1 MSWLEKCYETYENC
15 QQEIGIQKFQAEG
28 DKRSYVPL
36 LPVAHTTQLVNIE
49 VELDQSG
56 NFQDARLLA
65 KDEQTTIIPCT
76 DKSSARTS
84 NKAEESLAPHP
95 LVDSLQYVA
104 AEYKKYGGKKTY
116 AWPAYHAQLK
126 GWCESEFAHPAVC
139 AVLKYLEKEC
149 LISDLLKKHILFTDA
164 SGKLPDAWN
173 SKAGEK
179 PLVLKTLAK
188 NDQTA
193 SVVRF
198 RVENVD
204 LSKDKTVWESY
215 IHYYETKQQRVDYCT
230 VQGEQMA
237 ISAFSPYKIRGSG
250 DRAKLISSNDDKDF
264 TFRGRFENAEQALSI
279 GYETTQKA
287 HSALR
292 WLISKQGCSNGDQT
306 VVVWGT
312 KGEPIPDITADSMD
326 LGDDFAAA
334 FAQLGQPQLPP
345 ATESEYA
352 ERFNKAIQ
360 GYGKALDEKANT
372 VVMILDS
379 ATQGRLSIRYYRE
392 LAGSELMKNITD
404 WHRNFAWQLNY
415 RSAPESAEPG
425 QKPKWKRVSFWGA
438 PSPADIAKAAYGEKA
453 DKKIIQ
459 QTVERLVPCITE
471 GKYLPRNLMLSAVHR
486 ATAGIGLEPWE
497 YQKTCGIACALICGY
512 YHRNKK
518 EDFVMTDGKYID
530 ETIDDRSY
538 LFGRIL
544 ACAEQIERRVQSQTG
559 ETRPTNAERLRLVF
573 VQRPAKTTALLQQK
587 LTPYLNRMRAN
598 GVSRDKRYSTLQE
611 LVGRL
616 GAENYTNKPLN
627 ELYLLGYACQMMDF
641 REENAAYNK
650 NTAEE

>member
-49 VELDQSG
+49 VELDQNG
-56 NFQDARLLA
+56 DFQDARLLA

-76 DKSSARTS
+76 EESSARTS
-84 NKAEESLAPHP
+84 GIVPHP
-95 LVDSLQYVA
+95 LVDKLQYIA
-104 AEYKKYGGKKTY
+104 ADYPAYGGAKKSGWNLYHTQLQDWCSSPY
-116 AWPAYHAQLK
+116 ADAK
-126 GWCESEFAHPAVC
+126 VC
-139 AVLKYLEKEC
+139 AVLRFLEKGC
-149 LISDLLKKHILFTDA
+149 LVASLVKKHILFLDEN
-164 SGKLPDAWN
+164 GKMPAKWTGNKD
-173 SKAGEK
+173 EK
-179 PLVLKTLAK
+179 PKILETLASA
-188 NDQTA
+188 DQTE
-193 SVVRF
+193 SFVRF
-198 RVENVD
+198 RVGGID
-204 LSKDKTVWESY
+204 LAQDEAVRESF
-215 IHYYETKQQRVDYCT
+215 IHYYEMKQQRVDYCT
-230 VQGEQMA
+230 VQGKQMA
-237 ISAFSPYKIRGSG
+237 VSTLSPYKIRNPG
-250 DRAKLISSNDDKDF
+250 DRAKLISSNDS
-264 TFRGRFENAEQALSI
+264 TNYTYRGRFVTAEQALSI

-404 WHRNFAWQLNY
+404 WHRNFAWKLNY

-471 GKYLPRNLMLSAVHR
+471 GKYLPRDLMLSAVHR

-518 EDFVMTDGKYID
+518 ENFVMTDGKYVD

-616 GAENYTNKPLN
+616 GAEKYTNKPLN

>member
-49 VELDQSG
+49 VELDQNG

-76 DKSSARTS
+76 EESSARTS
-84 NKAEESLAPHP
+84 GVVPHP
-95 LVDSLQYVA
+95 LVDKLQYIA
-104 AEYKKYGGKKTY
+104 ADYPAYGGTKKSGWNLYHTQLQDWCSSPY
-116 AWPAYHAQLK
+116 ADAK
-126 GWCESEFAHPAVC
+126 VC
-139 AVLKYLEKEC
+139 AVLRFLEKGC
-149 LISDLLKKHILFTDA
+149 LVASLVQKHILFLDEN
-164 SGKLPDAWN
+164 GKMPTKWTGNKD
-173 SKAGEK
+173 EK
-179 PLVLKTLAK
+179 PKILETLASA
-188 NDQTA
+188 DQTE
-193 SVVRF
+193 SFVRF
-198 RVENVD
+198 RVGGID
-204 LSKDKTVWESY
+204 LAQDEAVRESF
-215 IHYYETKQQRVDYCT
+215 IHYYEMKQQRVDYCT
-230 VQGEQMA
+230 VQGKQMA
-237 ISAFSPYKIRGSG
+237 VSTLSPYKIRNPG
-250 DRAKLISSNDDKDF
+250 DRAKLISSNDS
-264 TFRGRFENAEQALSI
+264 TNYTYRGRFVTAEQALSI

-404 WHRNFAWQLNY
+404 WHRNFAWKLNY

-471 GKYLPRNLMLSAVHR
+471 GKYLPRDLMLSAVHR

-518 EDFVMTDGKYID
+518 EDFVMTDGKYVD

>member
-49 VELDQSG
+49 VELDQNG

-76 DKSSARTS
+76 EESSARTS
-84 NKAEESLAPHP
+84 GIVPHP
-95 LVDSLQYVA
+95 LVDKLQYIA
-104 AEYKKYGGKKTY
+104 ADYPAYGGTKKSGWNLYHTQLQDWCSSPY
-116 AWPAYHAQLK
+116 ADAK
-126 GWCESEFAHPAVC
+126 VC
-139 AVLKYLEKEC
+139 AVLRFLEKGC
-149 LISDLLKKHILFTDA
+149 LVASLVKKHILFLDEN
-164 SGKLPDAWN
+164 GKMPTKWTGNKD
-173 SKAGEK
+173 EK
-179 PLVLKTLAK
+179 PKILETLASA
-188 NDQTA
+188 DQTE
-193 SVVRF
+193 SFVRF
-198 RVENVD
+198 RVGGID
-204 LSKDKTVWESY
+204 LAQDEAVRESF
-215 IHYYETKQQRVDYCT
+215 IHYYEMKQQRVDYCT
-230 VQGEQMA
+230 VQGKQMA
-237 ISAFSPYKIRGSG
+237 VSTLSPYKIRNPG
-250 DRAKLISSNDDKDF
+250 DRAKLISSNDS
-264 TFRGRFENAEQALSI
+264 TNYTYRGRFVTAEQALSI

-404 WHRNFAWQLNY
+404 WHRNFAWKLNY

-471 GKYLPRNLMLSAVHR
+471 GKYLPRDLMLSAVHR

-518 EDFVMTDGKYID
+518 EDFVMTDGKYVD

>member
-49 VELDQSG
+49 VELDQNG

-76 DKSSARTS
+76 EESSARTS
-84 NKAEESLAPHP
+84 GVVPHP
-95 LVDSLQYVA
+95 LVDKLQYIA
-104 AEYKKYGGKKTY
+104 ADYPAYGGTKKSGWNLYHTQLQDWCSSPY
-116 AWPAYHAQLK
+116 ADAK
-126 GWCESEFAHPAVC
+126 VC
-139 AVLKYLEKEC
+139 AVLRFLEKGC
-149 LISDLLKKHILFTDA
+149 LVASLVKKHILFLDEN
-164 SGKLPDAWN
+164 GKMPTKWTGNKD
-173 SKAGEK
+173 EK
-179 PLVLKTLAK
+179 PKILETLASA
-188 NDQTA
+188 DQTE
-193 SVVRF
+193 SFVRF
-198 RVENVD
+198 RVGGID
-204 LSKDKTVWESY
+204 LAQDEAVRESF
-215 IHYYETKQQRVDYCT
+215 IHYYEMKQQRVDYCT
-230 VQGEQMA
+230 VQGKQMA
-237 ISAFSPYKIRGSG
+237 VSTLSPYKIRNPG
-250 DRAKLISSNDDKDF
+250 DRAKLISSNDS
-264 TFRGRFENAEQALSI
+264 TNYTYRGRFVTAEQALSI

-312 KGEPIPDITADSMD
+312 KGEPIPDITTDSMD

-404 WHRNFAWQLNY
+404 WHRNFAWKLNY

-471 GKYLPRNLMLSAVHR
+471 GKYLPRDLMLSAVHR

-518 EDFVMTDGKYID
+518 EDFVMTDGKYVD

-616 GAENYTNKPLN
+616 GAEKYTNKPLN

>member
-49 VELDQSG
+49 VELDQNG
-56 NFQDARLLA
+56 DFQDARLPA

-76 DKSSARTS
+76 EESSARTS
-84 NKAEESLAPHP
+84 GIVPHP
-95 LVDSLQYVA
+95 LVDKLQYIA
-104 AEYKKYGGKKTY
+104 ADYPAYGGTKKSGWNLYHTQLQDWCSSPY
-116 AWPAYHAQLK
+116 ADAK
-126 GWCESEFAHPAVC
+126 VC
-139 AVLKYLEKEC
+139 AVLRFLEKGC
-149 LISDLLKKHILFTDA
+149 LVASLVKKHILFLDEN
-164 SGKLPDAWN
+164 GKMPTKWTGNKD
-173 SKAGEK
+173 EK
-179 PLVLKTLAK
+179 PKILETLASA
-188 NDQTA
+188 DQTE
-193 SVVRF
+193 SFVRF
-198 RVENVD
+198 RVGGID
-204 LSKDKTVWESY
+204 LAQDEAVRESF
-215 IHYYETKQQRVDYCT
+215 IHYYEMKQQRVDYCT
-230 VQGEQMA
+230 VQGKQMA
-237 ISAFSPYKIRGSG
+237 VSTLSPYKIRNPG
-250 DRAKLISSNDDKDF
+250 DRAKLISSNDS
-264 TFRGRFENAEQALSI
+264 TNYTYRGRFVTAEQALSI

-306 VVVWGT
+306 VVFWGT

-404 WHRNFAWQLNY
+404 WHRNFAWKLNY

-471 GKYLPRNLMLSAVHR
+471 GKYLPRDLMLSAVHR

-518 EDFVMTDGKYID
+518 EDFVMTDGKYVD

-616 GAENYTNKPLN
+616 GAEKYTNKPLN

>member
-49 VELDQSG
+49 VELDQNG

-76 DKSSARTS
+76 EESSARTS
-84 NKAEESLAPHP
+84 GIVPHP
-95 LVDSLQYVA
+95 LVDKLQYIA
-104 AEYKKYGGKKTY
+104 ADYPAYGGAKKSGWNLYHTQLQDWCSSPY
-116 AWPAYHAQLK
+116 ADAK
-126 GWCESEFAHPAVC
+126 VC
-139 AVLKYLEKEC
+139 AVLRFLEKGC
-149 LISDLLKKHILFTDA
+149 LVASLVKKHILFLDEN
-164 SGKLPDAWN
+164 GKMPTKWTGNKD
-173 SKAGEK
+173 EK
-179 PLVLKTLAK
+179 PKILETLASA
-188 NDQTA
+188 DQTE
-193 SVVRF
+193 SFVRF
-198 RVENVD
+198 RVGGID
-204 LSKDKTVWESY
+204 LAQDEAVRESF
-215 IHYYETKQQRVDYCT
+215 IHYYEMKQQRVDYCT
-230 VQGEQMA
+230 VQGKQMA
-237 ISAFSPYKIRGSG
+237 VSTLSPYKIRNPG
-250 DRAKLISSNDDKDF
+250 DRAKLISSNDS
-264 TFRGRFENAEQALSI
+264 TNYTYRGRFATAEQALSI

-404 WHRNFAWQLNY
+404 WHRNFAWKLNY

-471 GKYLPRNLMLSAVHR
+471 GKYLPRDLMLSAVHR

-518 EDFVMTDGKYID
+518 EDFVMTDGKYVD
-530 ETIDDRSY
+530 ETIGDRSY

>member
-49 VELDQSG
+49 VELDQNG
-56 NFQDARLLA
+56 DFQDARLLA

-76 DKSSARTS
+76 EESSARTS
-84 NKAEESLAPHP
+84 GVVPHP
-95 LVDSLQYVA
+95 LVDKLQYIA
-104 AEYKKYGGKKTY
+104 ADYPAYGGTKKSGWNLYHTQLQDWCSSPY
-116 AWPAYHAQLK
+116 ADAK
-126 GWCESEFAHPAVC
+126 VC
-139 AVLKYLEKEC
+139 AVLRFLEKGC
-149 LISDLLKKHILFTDA
+149 LVASLVKKHILFLDEN
-164 SGKLPDAWN
+164 GKMPTKWTGNKD
-173 SKAGEK
+173 EK
-179 PLVLKTLAK
+179 PKILETLASA
-188 NDQTA
+188 DQTE
-193 SVVRF
+193 SFVRF
-198 RVENVD
+198 RVGGID
-204 LSKDKTVWESY
+204 LAQDEAVRESF
-215 IHYYETKQQRVDYCT
+215 IHYYEMKQQRVDYCT
-230 VQGEQMA
+230 VQGKQMA
-237 ISAFSPYKIRGSG
+237 VSTLSPYKIRNPG
-250 DRAKLISSNDDKDF
+250 DRAKLISSNDS
-264 TFRGRFENAEQALSI
+264 TNYTYRGRFVTAEQALSI

-404 WHRNFAWQLNY
+404 WHRNFAWKLNY

-471 GKYLPRNLMLSAVHR
+471 GKYLPRDLMLSAVHR

-518 EDFVMTDGKYID
+518 EDFVMTDGKYVD

-611 LVGRL
+611 LVGQL

>member
-49 VELDQSG
+49 VELDQNG
-56 NFQDARLLA
+56 DFQDARLLA

-76 DKSSARTS
+76 EESSARTS
-84 NKAEESLAPHP
+84 GIVPHP
-95 LVDSLQYVA
+95 LVDKLQYIA
-104 AEYKKYGGKKTY
+104 ADYPAYGGTKKSGWNLYHTQLQDWCSSPY
-116 AWPAYHAQLK
+116 ADAK
-126 GWCESEFAHPAVC
+126 VC
-139 AVLKYLEKEC
+139 AVLRFLEKGC
-149 LISDLLKKHILFTDA
+149 LVASLVKKHILFLDE
-164 SGKLPDAWN
+164 N
-173 SKAGEK
+173 SKMPTKWTGNKDEK
-179 PLVLKTLAK
+179 PKILETLASA
-188 NDQTA
+188 DQTE
-193 SVVRF
+193 SFVRF
-198 RVENVD
+198 RVGGID
-204 LSKDKTVWESY
+204 LAQDEAVRESF
-215 IHYYETKQQRVDYCT
+215 IHYYEMKQQRVDYCT
-230 VQGEQMA
+230 VQGKQMA
-237 ISAFSPYKIRGSG
+237 VSTLSPYKIRNPG
-250 DRAKLISSNDDKDF
+250 DRAKLISSNDS
-264 TFRGRFENAEQALSI
+264 TNYTYRGRFVTAEQALSI

-518 EDFVMTDGKYID
+518 EDFVMTDGKYVD

>member
-56 NFQDARLLA
+56 DFQDARLLA

-76 DKSSARTS
+76 EESSARTS
-84 NKAEESLAPHP
+84 GVVPHP
-95 LVDSLQYVA
+95 LVDKLQYIA
-104 AEYKKYGGKKTY
+104 ADYPAYGGTKKSGWNLYHTQLQDWCSSPY
-116 AWPAYHAQLK
+116 ADAK
-126 GWCESEFAHPAVC
+126 VC
-139 AVLKYLEKEC
+139 AVLRFLEKGC
-149 LISDLLKKHILFTDA
+149 LVASLVQKHILFLDEN
-164 SGKLPDAWN
+164 GKMPTKWTG
-173 SKAGEK
+173 SKEEK
-179 PLVLKTLAK
+179 PKILETLASA
-188 NDQTA
+188 DQTE
-193 SVVRF
+193 SFVRF
-198 RVENVD
+198 RVGGID
-204 LSKDKTVWESY
+204 LAQDEAVRESF
-215 IHYYETKQQRVDYCT
+215 IHYYEMKQQRVDYCT
-230 VQGEQMA
+230 VQGKQMA
-237 ISAFSPYKIRGSG
+237 VSTLSPYKIRNPG
-250 DRAKLISSNDDKDF
+250 DRAKLISSNDS
-264 TFRGRFENAEQALSI
+264 TNYTYRGRFVTAEQALSI

-404 WHRNFAWQLNY
+404 WHRNFAWKLNY

-471 GKYLPRNLMLSAVHR
+471 GKYLPRDLMLSAVHR

-518 EDFVMTDGKYID
+518 EDFVMTDGKYVD

>member
-49 VELDQSG
+49 VELDQNG
-56 NFQDARLLA
+56 DFQDARLLA

-76 DKSSARTS
+76 EESSARTS
-84 NKAEESLAPHP
+84 GIVPHP
-95 LVDSLQYVA
+95 LVDKLQYIA
-104 AEYKKYGGKKTY
+104 ADYPAYGGAKKSGWNLYHTQLQDWCSSPY
-116 AWPAYHAQLK
+116 ADAK
-126 GWCESEFAHPAVC
+126 VC
-139 AVLKYLEKEC
+139 AVLRFLEKGC
-149 LISDLLKKHILFTDA
+149 LVASLVQKHILFLDEN
-164 SGKLPDAWN
+164 GKMPTKWTGNKD
-173 SKAGEK
+173 EK
-179 PLVLKTLAK
+179 PKILETLASA
-188 NDQTA
+188 DQTE
-193 SVVRF
+193 SFVRF
-198 RVENVD
+198 RVGGID
-204 LSKDKTVWESY
+204 LAQDEAVRESF
-215 IHYYETKQQRVDYCT
+215 IHYYEMKQQRVDYCT
-230 VQGEQMA
+230 VQGKQMA
-237 ISAFSPYKIRGSG
+237 VSTLSPYKIRNPG
-250 DRAKLISSNDDKDF
+250 DRAKLISSNDS
-264 TFRGRFENAEQALSI
+264 TNYTYRGRFVTAEQALSI

-312 KGEPIPDITADSMD
+312 KGEPIPDITADSMN

-404 WHRNFAWQLNY
+404 WHRNFAWKLNY

-471 GKYLPRNLMLSAVHR
+471 GKYLPRDLMLSAVHR

-518 EDFVMTDGKYID
+518 EDFVMTDGKYVD

-616 GAENYTNKPLN
+616 GAEKYTNKPLN

>member
-49 VELDQSG
+49 VELDQNG
-56 NFQDARLLA
+56 DFQDARLLA

-76 DKSSARTS
+76 EESSARTS
-84 NKAEESLAPHP
+84 GVVPHP
-95 LVDSLQYVA
+95 LVDKLQYIA
-104 AEYKKYGGKKTY
+104 ADYPAYGGTKKSGWNLYHTQLQDWCSSPY
-116 AWPAYHAQLK
+116 ADAK
-126 GWCESEFAHPAVC
+126 VC
-139 AVLKYLEKEC
+139 AVLRFLEKGC
-149 LISDLLKKHILFTDA
+149 LVASLVKKHILFLDEN
-164 SGKLPDAWN
+164 GKMPTKWTGNKD
-173 SKAGEK
+173 EK
-179 PLVLKTLAK
+179 PKILETLASA
-188 NDQTA
+188 DQTE
-193 SVVRF
+193 SFVRF
-198 RVENVD
+198 RVGGID
-204 LSKDKTVWESY
+204 LAQDEAVRESF
-215 IHYYETKQQRVDYCT
+215 IHYYEMKQQRVDYCT
-230 VQGEQMA
+230 VQGKQMA
-237 ISAFSPYKIRGSG
+237 VSTLSPYKIRNPG
-250 DRAKLISSNDDKDF
+250 DRAKLISSNDS
-264 TFRGRFENAEQALSI
+264 TNYTYRGRFVTAEQALSI

-404 WHRNFAWQLNY
+404 WHRNFAWKLNY

-471 GKYLPRNLMLSAVHR
+471 GKYLPRDLMLSAVHR

-518 EDFVMTDGKYID
+518 ENFVMTDGKYVD

-616 GAENYTNKPLN
+616 GAEKYTNKPLN

>member
-49 VELDQSG
+49 VELDQNG
-56 NFQDARLLA
+56 DFQDARLLA

-76 DKSSARTS
+76 EESSARTS
-84 NKAEESLAPHP
+84 GVVPHP
-95 LVDSLQYVA
+95 LVDKLQYIA
-104 AEYKKYGGKKTY
+104 ADYPAYGGAKKSGWNLYHTQLQDWCSSPY
-116 AWPAYHAQLK
+116 ADAK
-126 GWCESEFAHPAVC
+126 VC
-139 AVLKYLEKEC
+139 AVLRFLEKGC
-149 LISDLLKKHILFTDA
+149 LVASLVKKHILFLDEN
-164 SGKLPDAWN
+164 GKMPTKWTGNKD
-173 SKAGEK
+173 EK
-179 PLVLKTLAK
+179 PKILETLASA
-188 NDQTA
+188 DQTE
-193 SVVRF
+193 SFVRF
-198 RVENVD
+198 RVGGID
-204 LSKDKTVWESY
+204 LAQDEAVRESF
-215 IHYYETKQQRVDYCT
+215 IHYYEMKQQRVDYCT
-230 VQGEQMA
+230 VQGKQMA
-237 ISAFSPYKIRGSG
+237 VSTLSPYKIRNPG
-250 DRAKLISSNDDKDF
+250 DRAKLISSNDS
-264 TFRGRFENAEQALSI
+264 TNYTYRGRFVTAEQALSI

-312 KGEPIPDITADSMD
+312 KGEPIPDITTDSMD

-471 GKYLPRNLMLSAVHR
+471 GKYLPRDLMLSAVHR

-518 EDFVMTDGKYID
+518 EDFVMTDGKYVD

-598 GVSRDKRYSTLQE
+598 GVSHDKRYSTLQE

-641 REENAAYNK
+641 REENAAYNQ

>member
-49 VELDQSG
+49 VELDQNG

-76 DKSSARTS
+76 EESSARTS
-84 NKAEESLAPHP
+84 GVVPHP
-95 LVDSLQYVA
+95 LVDKLQYIA
-104 AEYKKYGGKKTY
+104 ADYPAYGGTKKSGWNLYHTQLQDWCSSPY
-116 AWPAYHAQLK
+116 ADAK
-126 GWCESEFAHPAVC
+126 VC
-139 AVLKYLEKEC
+139 AVLRFLEKGC
-149 LISDLLKKHILFTDA
+149 LVASLVKKHILFLDEN
-164 SGKLPDAWN
+164 GKMPTKWTGNKD
-173 SKAGEK
+173 EK
-179 PLVLKTLAK
+179 PKILETLASA
-188 NDQTA
+188 DQTE
-193 SVVRF
+193 SFVRF
-198 RVENVD
+198 RVGGID
-204 LSKDKTVWESY
+204 LAQDEAVRESF
-215 IHYYETKQQRVDYCT
+215 IHYYEMKQQRVDYCT
-230 VQGEQMA
+230 VQGKQMA
-237 ISAFSPYKIRGSG
+237 VSTLSPYKIRNPG
-250 DRAKLISSNDDKDF
+250 DRAKLISSNDS
-264 TFRGRFENAEQALSI
+264 TNYTYRGRFVTAEQALSI

-404 WHRNFAWQLNY
+404 WHRNFAWKLNY

-471 GKYLPRNLMLSAVHR
+471 GKYLPRDLMLSAVHR

-497 YQKTCGIACALICGY
+497 YQKTYGIACALICGY

-518 EDFVMTDGKYID
+518 ENFVMTDGKYVD

-616 GAENYTNKPLN
+616 GAEKYTNKPLN

>member
-49 VELDQSG
+49 VELDQNG
-56 NFQDARLLA
+56 DFQDARLLA

-76 DKSSARTS
+76 EESSARTS
-84 NKAEESLAPHP
+84 GVVPHP
-95 LVDSLQYVA
+95 LVDKLQYIA
-104 AEYKKYGGKKTY
+104 ADYPAYGGTKKSGWNLYHTQLQDWCSSPY
-116 AWPAYHAQLK
+116 ADAK
-126 GWCESEFAHPAVC
+126 VC
-139 AVLKYLEKEC
+139 AVLRFLEKGC
-149 LISDLLKKHILFTDA
+149 LVASLVKKHILFLDEN
-164 SGKLPDAWN
+164 GKMPTKWTGNKD
-173 SKAGEK
+173 EK
-179 PLVLKTLAK
+179 PKILETLASA
-188 NDQTA
+188 DQTE
-193 SVVRF
+193 SFVRF
-198 RVENVD
+198 RVGGID
-204 LSKDKTVWESY
+204 LAQDEAVRESF
-215 IHYYETKQQRVDYCT
+215 IHYYEMKQQRVDYCT
-230 VQGEQMA
+230 VQGKQMA
-237 ISAFSPYKIRGSG
+237 VSTLSPYKIRNPG
-250 DRAKLISSNDDKDF
+250 DRAKLISSNDS
-264 TFRGRFENAEQALSI
+264 TNYTYRGRFVTAEQALSI

-404 WHRNFAWQLNY
+404 WHRNFAWKLNY

-471 GKYLPRNLMLSAVHR
+471 GKYLPRDLMLSAVHR

-518 EDFVMTDGKYID
+518 EDFVMTDGKYVD

-616 GAENYTNKPLN
+616 GAEKYTNKPLN

>member
-76 DKSSARTS
+76 EESSARTS
-84 NKAEESLAPHP
+84 GIVPHP
-95 LVDSLQYVA
+95 LVDKLQYIA
-104 AEYKKYGGKKTY
+104 ADYPAYGGAKKSGWNLYHTQLQDWCSSPY
-116 AWPAYHAQLK
+116 ADAK
-126 GWCESEFAHPAVC
+126 VC
-139 AVLKYLEKEC
+139 AVLRFLEKGC
-149 LISDLLKKHILFTDA
+149 LVASLVKKHILFLDEN
-164 SGKLPDAWN
+164 GKMPTKWTGNKD
-173 SKAGEK
+173 EK
-179 PLVLKTLAK
+179 PKILETLASA
-188 NDQTA
+188 DQTE
-193 SVVRF
+193 SFVRF
-198 RVENVD
+198 RVGGID
-204 LSKDKTVWESY
+204 LAQDEAVRESF
-215 IHYYETKQQRVDYCT
+215 IHYYEMKQQRVDYCT
-230 VQGEQMA
+230 VQGKQMA
-237 ISAFSPYKIRGSG
+237 VSTLSPYKIRNPG
-250 DRAKLISSNDDKDF
+250 DRAKLISSNDS
-264 TFRGRFENAEQALSI
+264 TNYTYRGRFVTAEQALSI

-334 FAQLGQPQLPP
+334 FAHLGQPQLPP

-404 WHRNFAWQLNY
+404 WHRNFAWKLNY

-471 GKYLPRNLMLSAVHR
+471 GKYLPRDLMLSAVHR

-518 EDFVMTDGKYID
+518 EDFVMTDGKYVD
-530 ETIDDRSY
+530 ETIGDRSY

-616 GAENYTNKPLN
+616 GAEKYTNKPLN

>member
-49 VELDQSG
+49 VELDQNG
-56 NFQDARLLA
+56 DFQDARLLA

-76 DKSSARTS
+76 EESSARTS
-84 NKAEESLAPHP
+84 GVVPHP
-95 LVDSLQYVA
+95 LVDKLQYIA
-104 AEYKKYGGKKTY
+104 ADYPAYGGTKKSGWNLYHTQLQDWCSSPY
-116 AWPAYHAQLK
+116 ADAK
-126 GWCESEFAHPAVC
+126 VC
-139 AVLKYLEKEC
+139 AVLRFLEKGC
-149 LISDLLKKHILFTDA
+149 LVASLVKKHILFLDEN
-164 SGKLPDAWN
+164 GKMPTKWTGNKD
-173 SKAGEK
+173 EK
-179 PLVLKTLAK
+179 PKILETLASA
-188 NDQTA
+188 DQTE
-193 SVVRF
+193 SFVRF
-198 RVENVD
+198 RVGGID
-204 LSKDKTVWESY
+204 LAQDEAVRESF
-215 IHYYETKQQRVDYCT
+215 IHYYEMKQQRVDYCT
-230 VQGEQMA
+230 VQGKQMA
-237 ISAFSPYKIRGSG
+237 VSTLSPYKIRNPG
-250 DRAKLISSNDDKDF
+250 DRAKLISSNDS
-264 TFRGRFENAEQALSI
+264 TNYTYRGRFFTAEQALSI

-404 WHRNFAWQLNY
+404 WHRNFAWKLNY

-471 GKYLPRNLMLSAVHR
+471 GKYLPRDLMLSAVHR
-486 ATAGIGLEPWE
+486 ATAGIGLEPLE

-518 EDFVMTDGKYID
+518 EDFVMTDGKYVD

>member
-49 VELDQSG
+49 VELDQNG
-56 NFQDARLLA
+56 DFQDARLLA

-76 DKSSARTS
+76 EESSARTS
-84 NKAEESLAPHP
+84 SVVPHP
-95 LVDSLQYVA
+95 LVDKLQYIA
-104 AEYKKYGGKKTY
+104 ADYPAYGGAKKSGWNLYHTQLQDWCSSPY
-116 AWPAYHAQLK
+116 ADAK
-126 GWCESEFAHPAVC
+126 VC
-139 AVLKYLEKEC
+139 AVLRFLEKGC
-149 LISDLLKKHILFTDA
+149 LVASLVKKHILFLDEN
-164 SGKLPDAWN
+164 GKMPTKWTGNKD
-173 SKAGEK
+173 EK
-179 PLVLKTLAK
+179 PKILETLASA
-188 NDQTA
+188 DQTE
-193 SVVRF
+193 SFVRF
-198 RVENVD
+198 RVGGID
-204 LSKDKTVWESY
+204 LAQDEAVRESF
-215 IHYYETKQQRVDYCT
+215 IHYYEMKQQRVDYCT
-230 VQGEQMA
+230 VQGKQMA
-237 ISAFSPYKIRGSG
+237 VSTLSPYKIRNPG
-250 DRAKLISSNDDKDF
+250 DRAKLISSNDS
-264 TFRGRFENAEQALSI
+264 TNYTYRGRFVTAEQALSI

-471 GKYLPRNLMLSAVHR
+471 GKYLPRDLMLSAVHR

-518 EDFVMTDGKYID
+518 EDFVMTDGKYVD
-530 ETIDDRSY
+530 ETIGDRSY

>member
-49 VELDQSG
+49 VELDQNG

-76 DKSSARTS
+76 EESSARTS
-84 NKAEESLAPHP
+84 GVVPHP
-95 LVDSLQYVA
+95 LVDKLQYIA
-104 AEYKKYGGKKTY
+104 ADYPAYGGTKKSGWNLYHTQLQDWCSSPY
-116 AWPAYHAQLK
+116 ADAK
-126 GWCESEFAHPAVC
+126 VC
-139 AVLKYLEKEC
+139 AVLRFLEKGC
-149 LISDLLKKHILFTDA
+149 LVASLVKKHILFLDEN
-164 SGKLPDAWN
+164 GKMPTKWTGNKD
-173 SKAGEK
+173 EK
-179 PLVLKTLAK
+179 PKILETLASA
-188 NDQTA
+188 DQTE
-193 SVVRF
+193 SFVRF
-198 RVENVD
+198 RVGGID
-204 LSKDKTVWESY
+204 LAQDEAVRESF
-215 IHYYETKQQRVDYCT
+215 IHYYEMKQQRVDYCT
-230 VQGEQMA
+230 VQGKQMA
-237 ISAFSPYKIRGSG
+237 VSTLSPYKIRNPG
-250 DRAKLISSNDDKDF
+250 DRAKLISSNDS
-264 TFRGRFENAEQALSI
+264 TNYTYRGRFVTAEQALSI

-312 KGEPIPDITADSMD
+312 KGEPIPDITTDSMD

-334 FAQLGQPQLPP
+334 FVQLGQPQLPP

-404 WHRNFAWQLNY
+404 WHRNFAWKLNY

-471 GKYLPRNLMLSAVHR
+471 GKYLPRDLMLSAVHR

-518 EDFVMTDGKYID
+518 EDFVMTDGKYVD

-598 GVSRDKRYSTLQE
+598 GVSHDKRYSTLQE

>member
-49 VELDQSG
+49 VELDQNG
-56 NFQDARLLA
+56 DFQDARLLA

-76 DKSSARTS
+76 EESSARTS
-84 NKAEESLAPHP
+84 GVVPHP
-95 LVDSLQYVA
+95 LVDKLQYIA
-104 AEYKKYGGKKTY
+104 ADYPAYGGAKKSGWNLYHTQLQDWCSSPY
-116 AWPAYHAQLK
+116 ADAK
-126 GWCESEFAHPAVC
+126 VC
-139 AVLKYLEKEC
+139 AVLRFLEKGC
-149 LISDLLKKHILFTDA
+149 LVASLVKKHILFLDEN
-164 SGKLPDAWN
+164 GKMPTKWTGNKD
-173 SKAGEK
+173 EK
-179 PLVLKTLAK
+179 PKILETLASA
-188 NDQTA
+188 DQTE
-193 SVVRF
+193 SFVRF
-198 RVENVD
+198 RVGGID
-204 LSKDKTVWESY
+204 LAQDEAVRESF
-215 IHYYETKQQRVDYCT
+215 IHYYEMKQQRVDYCT
-230 VQGEQMA
+230 VQGKQMA
-237 ISAFSPYKIRGSG
+237 VSTLSPYKIRNPG
-250 DRAKLISSNDDKDF
+250 DRAKLISSNDS
-264 TFRGRFENAEQALSI
+264 TNYTYRGRFVTAEQALSI

-312 KGEPIPDITADSMD
+312 KGEPIPDITTDSMD

-471 GKYLPRNLMLSAVHR
+471 GKYLPRDLMLSAVHR

-518 EDFVMTDGKYID
+518 EDFVMTDGKYVD

-641 REENAAYNK
+641 REENAAYNQ

>member
-49 VELDQSG
+49 VELDQNG
-56 NFQDARLLA
+56 DFQDARLLA

-76 DKSSARTS
+76 EESSARTS
-84 NKAEESLAPHP
+84 GIVPHP
-95 LVDSLQYVA
+95 LVDKLQYIA
-104 AEYKKYGGKKTY
+104 ADYPAYGGAKKSGWNLYHTQLQDWCSSPY
-116 AWPAYHAQLK
+116 ADAK
-126 GWCESEFAHPAVC
+126 VC
-139 AVLKYLEKEC
+139 AVLRFLEKGC
-149 LISDLLKKHILFTDA
+149 LVASLVQKHILFLDEN
-164 SGKLPDAWN
+164 GKMPTKWTGNKD
-173 SKAGEK
+173 EK
-179 PLVLKTLAK
+179 PKILETLASA
-188 NDQTA
+188 DQTE
-193 SVVRF
+193 SFVRF
-198 RVENVD
+198 RVGGID
-204 LSKDKTVWESY
+204 LAQDEAVRESF
-215 IHYYETKQQRVDYCT
+215 IHYYEMKQQRVDYCT
-230 VQGEQMA
+230 VQGKQMA
-237 ISAFSPYKIRGSG
+237 VSTLSPYKIRNPG
-250 DRAKLISSNDDKDF
+250 DRAKLISSNDS
-264 TFRGRFENAEQALSI
+264 TNYTYRGRFVTAEQALSI

-404 WHRNFAWQLNY
+404 WHRNFAWKLNY
-415 RSAPESAEPG
+415 RSAPESAKPG

-471 GKYLPRNLMLSAVHR
+471 GKYLPRDLMLSAVHR

-518 EDFVMTDGKYID
+518 ENFVMTDGKYVD

>member
-49 VELDQSG
+49 VELNQNGD
-56 NFQDARLLA
+56 FQDARLLA

-76 DKSSARTS
+76 EESSARTS
-84 NKAEESLAPHP
+84 GIVPHP
-95 LVDSLQYVA
+95 LVDKLQYIA
-104 AEYKKYGGKKTY
+104 ADYPAYGGTKKSGWNLYHTQLQDWCSSPY
-116 AWPAYHAQLK
+116 ADAK
-126 GWCESEFAHPAVC
+126 VC
-139 AVLKYLEKEC
+139 TVLRFLEKGC
-149 LISDLLKKHILFTDA
+149 LVASLVKKHILFLDEN
-164 SGKLPDAWN
+164 GKMPTKWTGNKD
-173 SKAGEK
+173 EK
-179 PLVLKTLAK
+179 PKILETLASA
-188 NDQTA
+188 DQTE
-193 SVVRF
+193 SFVRF
-198 RVENVD
+198 RVGGID
-204 LSKDKTVWESY
+204 LAQDEAVRESF
-215 IHYYETKQQRVDYCT
+215 IHYYEMKQQRVDCCT
-230 VQGEQMA
+230 VQGKQMA
-237 ISAFSPYKIRGSG
+237 VSTLSPYKIRNPG
-250 DRAKLISSNDDKDF
+250 DRAKLISSNDS
-264 TFRGRFENAEQALSI
+264 TNYTYRGRFVTAEQALSI

-404 WHRNFAWQLNY
+404 WHRNFAWKLNY

-471 GKYLPRNLMLSAVHR
+471 GKYLPRDLMLSAVHR

-518 EDFVMTDGKYID
+518 EDFVMTDGKYVD
-530 ETIDDRSY
+530 ETIGDRSY

>member
-49 VELDQSG
+49 VELDQNG
-56 NFQDARLLA
+56 DFQDARLLA

-76 DKSSARTS
+76 EESSARTS
-84 NKAEESLAPHP
+84 GIVPHP
-95 LVDSLQYVA
+95 LVDKLQYIA
-104 AEYKKYGGKKTY
+104 ADYPAYGGAKKSGWNLYHTQLQDWCSSPY
-116 AWPAYHAQLK
+116 ADAK
-126 GWCESEFAHPAVC
+126 VC
-139 AVLKYLEKEC
+139 AVLRFLEKGC
-149 LISDLLKKHILFTDA
+149 LVASLVQKHILFLDEN
-164 SGKLPDAWN
+164 GKMPTKWTGNKD
-173 SKAGEK
+173 EK
-179 PLVLKTLAK
+179 PKILETLASA
-188 NDQTA
+188 DQTE
-193 SVVRF
+193 SFVRF
-198 RVENVD
+198 RVGGID
-204 LSKDKTVWESY
+204 LAQDEAVRESF
-215 IHYYETKQQRVDYCT
+215 IHYYEMKQQRVDYCT
-230 VQGEQMA
+230 VQGKQMA
-237 ISAFSPYKIRGSG
+237 VSTLSPYKIRNPG
-250 DRAKLISSNDDKDF
+250 DRAKLISSNDS
-264 TFRGRFENAEQALSI
+264 TNYTYRGRFVTAEQALSI

-404 WHRNFAWQLNY
+404 WHRNFAWKLNY

-471 GKYLPRNLMLSAVHR
+471 GKYLPRDLMLSAVHR

-518 EDFVMTDGKYID
+518 EDFVMTDGKYVD

-587 LTPYLNRMRAN
+587 LTPYLNRMRAK
-598 GVSRDKRYSTLQE
+598 GVSRDKPYSTLQE

>member
-49 VELDQSG
+49 VELDQNG
-56 NFQDARLLA
+56 DFQDARLLA

-76 DKSSARTS
+76 EESSARTS
-84 NKAEESLAPHP
+84 GIVPHP
-95 LVDSLQYVA
+95 LVDKLQYIA
-104 AEYKKYGGKKTY
+104 ADYPAYGGAKKSGWNLYHTQLQDWCSSPY
-116 AWPAYHAQLK
+116 ADAK
-126 GWCESEFAHPAVC
+126 VC
-139 AVLKYLEKEC
+139 AVLRFLEKGC
-149 LISDLLKKHILFTDA
+149 LVASLVQKHILFLDEN
-164 SGKLPDAWN
+164 GKMPTKWTGNKD
-173 SKAGEK
+173 EK
-179 PLVLKTLAK
+179 PKILETLASA
-188 NDQTA
+188 DQTE
-193 SVVRF
+193 SFVRF
-198 RVENVD
+198 RVGGID
-204 LSKDKTVWESY
+204 LAQDEAVRESF
-215 IHYYETKQQRVDYCT
+215 IHYYEMKQQRVDYCT
-230 VQGEQMA
+230 VQGKQMA
-237 ISAFSPYKIRGSG
+237 VSTLSPYKIRNPG
-250 DRAKLISSNDDKDF
+250 DRAKLISSNDS
-264 TFRGRFENAEQALSI
+264 TNYTYRGRFVTAEQALSI

-312 KGEPIPDITADSMD
+312 KGEPIPDITTDSMD

-471 GKYLPRNLMLSAVHR
+471 GKYLPRDLMLSAVHR

-518 EDFVMTDGKYID
+518 EDFVMTDGKYVD

>member
-15 QQEIGIQKFQAEG
+15 QQEIGIQKFQVEG

-49 VELDQSG
+49 VELDQNG
-56 NFQDARLLA
+56 DFQDARLLA

-76 DKSSARTS
+76 EESSARTS
-84 NKAEESLAPHP
+84 GIVPHP
-95 LVDSLQYVA
+95 LVDKLQYIA
-104 AEYKKYGGKKTY
+104 ADYPAYGGTKKSGWNLYHTQLQDWCSSPY
-116 AWPAYHAQLK
+116 ADAK
-126 GWCESEFAHPAVC
+126 VC
-139 AVLKYLEKEC
+139 AVLRFLEKGC
-149 LISDLLKKHILFTDA
+149 LVASLVKKHILFLDEN
-164 SGKLPDAWN
+164 GKMPAKWTGNKD
-173 SKAGEK
+173 EK
-179 PLVLKTLAK
+179 PKILETLASA
-188 NDQTA
+188 DQTE
-193 SVVRF
+193 SFVRF
-198 RVENVD
+198 RVGGID
-204 LSKDKTVWESY
+204 LAQDEAVRESF
-215 IHYYETKQQRVDYCT
+215 IHYYEMKQQRVDYCT
-230 VQGEQMA
+230 VQGKQMA
-237 ISAFSPYKIRGSG
+237 VSTLSPYKIRNPG
-250 DRAKLISSNDDKDF
+250 DRAKLISSNDS
-264 TFRGRFENAEQALSI
+264 TNYTYRGRFVTAEQALSI

-404 WHRNFAWQLNY
+404 WHRNFAWKLNY
-415 RSAPESAEPG
+415 RSAPESAKPG

-471 GKYLPRNLMLSAVHR
+471 GKYLPRDLMLSAVHR

-518 EDFVMTDGKYID
+518 EDFVMTDGKYVD

>member
-49 VELDQSG
+49 VELDQNG
-56 NFQDARLLA
+56 DFQDARLLA

-76 DKSSARTS
+76 EESSARTS
-84 NKAEESLAPHP
+84 GIVPQP
-95 LVDSLQYVA
+95 LVDKLQYIA
-104 AEYKKYGGKKTY
+104 ADYPAYGGAKKSGWNLYHTQLQDWCSSPY
-116 AWPAYHAQLK
+116 ADAK
-126 GWCESEFAHPAVC
+126 VC
-139 AVLKYLEKEC
+139 AVLRFLEKGC
-149 LISDLLKKHILFTDA
+149 LVASLVKKHILFLDEN
-164 SGKLPDAWN
+164 GKMPTKWTG
-173 SKAGEK
+173 SKDEK
-179 PLVLKTLAK
+179 PKILETLASA
-188 NDQTA
+188 DQTE
-193 SVVRF
+193 SFVRF
-198 RVENVD
+198 RVGGID
-204 LSKDKTVWESY
+204 LAQDEAVRESF
-215 IHYYETKQQRVDYCT
+215 IHYYEMKQQRVDYCT
-230 VQGEQMA
+230 VQGKQMA
-237 ISAFSPYKIRGSG
+237 VSTLSPYKIRNPG
-250 DRAKLISSNDDKDF
+250 DRAKLISSNDS
-264 TFRGRFENAEQALSI
+264 TNYTYRGRFVTAEQALSI

-404 WHRNFAWQLNY
+404 WHRNFAWKLNY

-471 GKYLPRNLMLSAVHR
+471 GKYLPRDLMLSAVHR

-497 YQKTCGIACALICGY
+497 YQKTYGIACALICGY

-518 EDFVMTDGKYID
+518 EDFVMTDGKYVD

-598 GVSRDKRYSTLQE
+598 GVSCDKRYSTLQE

-616 GAENYTNKPLN
+616 GAEKYTNKPLN

>member
-49 VELDQSG
+49 VELDQNG
-56 NFQDARLLA
+56 DFQDARLLA

-76 DKSSARTS
+76 EESSARTS
-84 NKAEESLAPHP
+84 GIVPHP
-95 LVDSLQYVA
+95 LVDKLQYIA
-104 AEYKKYGGKKTY
+104 ADYPAYGGAKKSGWNLYHTQLQDWCSSPY
-116 AWPAYHAQLK
+116 ADAK
-126 GWCESEFAHPAVC
+126 VC
-139 AVLKYLEKEC
+139 AVLRFLEKGC
-149 LISDLLKKHILFTDA
+149 LVASLVKKHILFLDEN
-164 SGKLPDAWN
+164 GKMPAKWTGNKD
-173 SKAGEK
+173 EK
-179 PLVLKTLAK
+179 PKILETLASA
-188 NDQTA
+188 DQTE
-193 SVVRF
+193 SFVRF
-198 RVENVD
+198 RVGGID
-204 LSKDKTVWESY
+204 LAQDEAVRESF
-215 IHYYETKQQRVDYCT
+215 IHYYEMKQQRVDYCT
-230 VQGEQMA
+230 VQGKQMA
-237 ISAFSPYKIRGSG
+237 VSTLSPYKIRNPG
-250 DRAKLISSNDDKDF
+250 DRAKLISSNDS
-264 TFRGRFENAEQALSI
+264 TNYTYRGRFVTAEQALSI

-404 WHRNFAWQLNY
+404 WHRNFAWKFNY
-415 RSAPESAEPG
+415 RSAPESAKLG

-471 GKYLPRNLMLSAVHR
+471 GKYLPRDLMLSAVHR

-518 EDFVMTDGKYID
+518 ENFVMTDGKYVD

>member
-49 VELDQSG
+49 VELDQNG
-56 NFQDARLLA
+56 DFQDARLLA

-76 DKSSARTS
+76 EESSARTS
-84 NKAEESLAPHP
+84 GIVPHP
-95 LVDSLQYVA
+95 LVDKLQYIA
-104 AEYKKYGGKKTY
+104 ADYPAYGGTKKSGWNLYHTQLQDWCSSPY
-116 AWPAYHAQLK
+116 ADAK
-126 GWCESEFAHPAVC
+126 VC
-139 AVLKYLEKEC
+139 AVLRFLEKGC
-149 LISDLLKKHILFTDA
+149 LVASLVKKHILFLDEN
-164 SGKLPDAWN
+164 GKMPTKWTGNKD
-173 SKAGEK
+173 EK
-179 PLVLKTLAK
+179 PKILETLASA
-188 NDQTA
+188 DQTE
-193 SVVRF
+193 SFVRF
-198 RVENVD
+198 RVGGID
-204 LSKDKTVWESY
+204 LAQDEAVRESF
-215 IHYYETKQQRVDYCT
+215 IHYYEMKQQRVDYCT
-230 VQGEQMA
+230 VQGKQMA
-237 ISAFSPYKIRGSG
+237 VSTLSPYKIRNPG
-250 DRAKLISSNDDKDF
+250 DRAKLISSNDS
-264 TFRGRFENAEQALSI
+264 TNYTYRGRFVTAEQALSI

-471 GKYLPRNLMLSAVHR
+471 GKYLPRDLMLSAVHR

-518 EDFVMTDGKYID
+518 EDFVMTDGKYVD
-530 ETIDDRSY
+530 ETIGDRSY

>member
-49 VELDQSG
+49 VELDQNG

-76 DKSSARTS
+76 EESSARTS
-84 NKAEESLAPHP
+84 GIVPHP
-95 LVDSLQYVA
+95 LVDKLQYIA
-104 AEYKKYGGKKTY
+104 ADYPAYGGTKKSGWNLYHTQLQDWCSSPY
-116 AWPAYHAQLK
+116 ADAK
-126 GWCESEFAHPAVC
+126 VC
-139 AVLKYLEKEC
+139 AVLRFLEKGC
-149 LISDLLKKHILFTDA
+149 LVASLVKKHILFLDENDKMPTKWT
-164 SGKLPDAWN
+164 G
-173 SKAGEK
+173 SKDKK
-179 PLVLKTLAK
+179 PKILETLASA
-188 NDQTA
+188 DQTE
-193 SVVRF
+193 SFVRF
-198 RVENVD
+198 RVGGID
-204 LSKDKTVWESY
+204 LAQDEAVRESF
-215 IHYYETKQQRVDYCT
+215 IHYYEMKQQRVDYCT
-230 VQGEQMA
+230 VQGKQMA
-237 ISAFSPYKIRGSG
+237 VSTLSPYKIRNPG
-250 DRAKLISSNDDKDF
+250 DRAKLISSNDS
-264 TFRGRFENAEQALSI
+264 TNYTYRGRFVTAEQALSI

-404 WHRNFAWQLNY
+404 WHRNFAWKLNY

-471 GKYLPRNLMLSAVHR
+471 GKYLPRDLMLSAVHR

-518 EDFVMTDGKYID
+518 EDFVMTDGKYVD

-616 GAENYTNKPLN
+616 GAEKYTNKPLN

>member
-49 VELDQSG
+49 VELDQNG
-56 NFQDARLLA
+56 DFQDARLLA

-76 DKSSARTS
+76 EESSARTS
-84 NKAEESLAPHP
+84 GIVPHP
-95 LVDSLQYVA
+95 LVDKLQYIA
-104 AEYKKYGGKKTY
+104 ADYPAYGGAKKSGWNLYHTQLQDWCSSPY
-116 AWPAYHAQLK
+116 ADAK
-126 GWCESEFAHPAVC
+126 VC
-139 AVLKYLEKEC
+139 AVLRFLEKGC
-149 LISDLLKKHILFTDA
+149 LVASLVKKHILFLDEN
-164 SGKLPDAWN
+164 GKMPAKWTGNKD
-173 SKAGEK
+173 EK
-179 PLVLKTLAK
+179 PKILETLASA
-188 NDQTA
+188 DQTE
-193 SVVRF
+193 SFVRF
-198 RVENVD
+198 RVGGID
-204 LSKDKTVWESY
+204 LAQDEAVRESF
-215 IHYYETKQQRVDYCT
+215 IHYYEMKQQRVDYCT
-230 VQGEQMA
+230 VQGKQMA
-237 ISAFSPYKIRGSG
+237 VSTLSPYKIRNPG
-250 DRAKLISSNDDKDF
+250 DRAKLISSNDS
-264 TFRGRFENAEQALSI
+264 TNYTYRGRFVTAEQALSI

-404 WHRNFAWQLNY
+404 WHRNFAWKLNY

-471 GKYLPRNLMLSAVHR
+471 GKYLPRDLMLSAVHR

-518 EDFVMTDGKYID
+518 EDFVMTDGKYVD

-559 ETRPTNAERLRLVF
+559 ETRSTNAERLRLVF

>member
-49 VELDQSG
+49 VELDQNG
-56 NFQDARLLA
+56 DFQDARLLA

-76 DKSSARTS
+76 EESSARTS
-84 NKAEESLAPHP
+84 GIVPHP
-95 LVDSLQYVA
+95 LVDKLQYIA
-104 AEYKKYGGKKTY
+104 ADYPAYGGAKKSGWNLYHTQLQDWCSSPY
-116 AWPAYHAQLK
+116 ADAK
-126 GWCESEFAHPAVC
+126 VC
-139 AVLKYLEKEC
+139 AVLRFLEKGC
-149 LISDLLKKHILFTDA
+149 LVASLVQKHILFLDEN
-164 SGKLPDAWN
+164 GKMPAKWTGNKD
-173 SKAGEK
+173 EK
-179 PLVLKTLAK
+179 PKILETLASA
-188 NDQTA
+188 DQTE
-193 SVVRF
+193 SFVRF
-198 RVENVD
+198 RVGGID
-204 LSKDKTVWESY
+204 LAQDEAVRESF
-215 IHYYETKQQRVDYCT
+215 IHYYEMKQQRVDYCT
-230 VQGEQMA
+230 VQGKQMA
-237 ISAFSPYKIRGSG
+237 VSTLSPYKIRNPG
-250 DRAKLISSNDDKDF
+250 DRAKLISSNDS
-264 TFRGRFENAEQALSI
+264 TNYTYRGRFVTAEQALSI

-404 WHRNFAWQLNY
+404 WHRNFAWKLNY

-471 GKYLPRNLMLSAVHR
+471 GKYLPRDLMLSAVHR

-518 EDFVMTDGKYID
+518 ENFVMTDGKYVD

-616 GAENYTNKPLN
+616 GAEKYTNKPLN

>member
-49 VELDQSG
+49 VELDQNG
-56 NFQDARLLA
+56 DFQDARLLA

-76 DKSSARTS
+76 EESSARTS
-84 NKAEESLAPHP
+84 GIVPHP
-95 LVDSLQYVA
+95 LVDKLQYIA
-104 AEYKKYGGKKTY
+104 ADYPAYGGTKKSGWNLYHTQLQDWCSSPY
-116 AWPAYHAQLK
+116 ADAK
-126 GWCESEFAHPAVC
+126 VC
-139 AVLKYLEKEC
+139 AVLRFLEKGC
-149 LISDLLKKHILFTDA
+149 LVASLVKKHILFLDEN
-164 SGKLPDAWN
+164 GKMPTKWTGNKD
-173 SKAGEK
+173 EK
-179 PLVLKTLAK
+179 PKILETLASA
-188 NDQTA
+188 DQTE
-193 SVVRF
+193 SFVRF
-198 RVENVD
+198 RVGGID
-204 LSKDKTVWESY
+204 LAQDEAVRESF
-215 IHYYETKQQRVDYCT
+215 IHYYEMKQQRVDYCT
-230 VQGEQMA
+230 VQGKQMA
-237 ISAFSPYKIRGSG
+237 VSTLSPYKIRNPG
-250 DRAKLISSNDDKDF
+250 DRAKLISSNDS
-264 TFRGRFENAEQALSI
+264 TNYTYRGRFFTAEQALSI

-404 WHRNFAWQLNY
+404 WHRNFAWKLNY

-471 GKYLPRNLMLSAVHR
+471 GKYLPRDLMLSAVHR

-518 EDFVMTDGKYID
+518 EDFVMTDGKYVD

>member
-49 VELDQSG
+49 VELDQNG
-56 NFQDARLLA
+56 DFQDARLLA

-76 DKSSARTS
+76 EESSARTS
-84 NKAEESLAPHP
+84 GIVPHP
-95 LVDSLQYVA
+95 LVDKLQYIA
-104 AEYKKYGGKKTY
+104 ADYPAYGGAKKSGWNLYHTQLQDWCSSPY
-116 AWPAYHAQLK
+116 ADAK
-126 GWCESEFAHPAVC
+126 VC
-139 AVLKYLEKEC
+139 AVLRFLEKGC
-149 LISDLLKKHILFTDA
+149 LVASLVKKHILFLDEN
-164 SGKLPDAWN
+164 GKMPTKWTGNKD
-173 SKAGEK
+173 EK
-179 PLVLKTLAK
+179 PKILETLASA
-188 NDQTA
+188 DQTE
-193 SVVRF
+193 SFVRF
-198 RVENVD
+198 RVGGID
-204 LSKDKTVWESY
+204 LAQDEAVRESF
-215 IHYYETKQQRVDYCT
+215 IHYYEMKQQRVDYCT
-230 VQGEQMA
+230 VQGKQMA
-237 ISAFSPYKIRGSG
+237 VSTLSPYKIRNPG
-250 DRAKLISSNDDKDF
+250 DRAKLISSNDS
-264 TFRGRFENAEQALSI
+264 TNYTYRGRFFTAEQALSI

-392 LAGSELMKNITD
+392 LAGSELLKNITD
-404 WHRNFAWQLNY
+404 WHRNFAWKLNY

-471 GKYLPRNLMLSAVHR
+471 GKYLPRDLMLSAVHR

-518 EDFVMTDGKYID
+518 EDFVMTDGKYVD

>member
-49 VELDQSG
+49 VELDQNG

-76 DKSSARTS
+76 EESSARTS
-84 NKAEESLAPHP
+84 GIVPHP
-95 LVDSLQYVA
+95 LVDKLQYIA
-104 AEYKKYGGKKTY
+104 ADYPAYGGTKKSGWNLYHTQLQDWCSSPY
-116 AWPAYHAQLK
+116 ADAK
-126 GWCESEFAHPAVC
+126 VC
-139 AVLKYLEKEC
+139 AVLRFLEKGC
-149 LISDLLKKHILFTDA
+149 LVASLVQKHILFLDEN
-164 SGKLPDAWN
+164 GKMPTKWTGNKD
-173 SKAGEK
+173 EK
-179 PLVLKTLAK
+179 PKILETLASA
-188 NDQTA
+188 DQTE
-193 SVVRF
+193 SFVRF
-198 RVENVD
+198 RVGGID
-204 LSKDKTVWESY
+204 LAQDEAVRESF
-215 IHYYETKQQRVDYCT
+215 IHYYEMKQQRVDYCT
-230 VQGEQMA
+230 VQGKQMA
-237 ISAFSPYKIRGSG
+237 VSTLSPYKIRNPG
-250 DRAKLISSNDDKDF
+250 DRAKLISSNDS
-264 TFRGRFENAEQALSI
+264 TNYTYRGRFVTAEQALSI

-312 KGEPIPDITADSMD
+312 KGEPIPDITTDSMD

-471 GKYLPRNLMLSAVHR
+471 GKYLPRDLMLSAVHR

-518 EDFVMTDGKYID
+518 EDFVMTDGKYVD

-611 LVGRL
+611 LAGRL

>member
-49 VELDQSG
+49 VELDQNG
-56 NFQDARLLA
+56 DFQDARLLA

-76 DKSSARTS
+76 EESSARTS
-84 NKAEESLAPHP
+84 GIVPHP
-95 LVDSLQYVA
+95 LVDKLQYIA
-104 AEYKKYGGKKTY
+104 ADYPAYGGAKKSGWNLYHTQLQDWCSSPY
-116 AWPAYHAQLK
+116 ADAK
-126 GWCESEFAHPAVC
+126 VC
-139 AVLKYLEKEC
+139 AVLRFLEKGC
-149 LISDLLKKHILFTDA
+149 LVASLVQKHILFLDEN
-164 SGKLPDAWN
+164 GKMPTKWTGNKD
-173 SKAGEK
+173 EK
-179 PLVLKTLAK
+179 PKILETLASA
-188 NDQTA
+188 DQTE
-193 SVVRF
+193 SFVRF
-198 RVENVD
+198 RVGGID
-204 LSKDKTVWESY
+204 LAQDEAVRESF
-215 IHYYETKQQRVDYCT
+215 IHYYEMKQQRVDYCT
-230 VQGEQMA
+230 VQGKQMA
-237 ISAFSPYKIRGSG
+237 VSTLSPYKIRNPG
-250 DRAKLISSNDDKDF
+250 DRAKLISSNDS
-264 TFRGRFENAEQALSI
+264 TNYTYRGRFVTAEQALSI

-404 WHRNFAWQLNY
+404 WHRNFAWKLNY

-471 GKYLPRNLMLSAVHR
+471 GKYLPRDLMLSAVHR

-518 EDFVMTDGKYID
+518 EDFVMTDGKYVD
-530 ETIDDRSY
+530 ETIGDRSY

-616 GAENYTNKPLN
+616 GAEKYTNKPLN

>member
-49 VELDQSG
+49 VELDQNG
-56 NFQDARLLA
+56 DFQDARLLA

-76 DKSSARTS
+76 EESSARTS
-84 NKAEESLAPHP
+84 GIVPHP
-95 LVDSLQYVA
+95 LVDKLQYIA
-104 AEYKKYGGKKTY
+104 ADYPAYGGTKKSGWNLYHTQLQDWCSSPY
-116 AWPAYHAQLK
+116 ADAK
-126 GWCESEFAHPAVC
+126 VC
-139 AVLKYLEKEC
+139 AVLRFLEKGC
-149 LISDLLKKHILFTDA
+149 LVASLVKKHILFLDEN
-164 SGKLPDAWN
+164 GKMPAKWTGNKD
-173 SKAGEK
+173 EK
-179 PLVLKTLAK
+179 PKILETLASA
-188 NDQTA
+188 DQTE
-193 SVVRF
+193 SFVRF
-198 RVENVD
+198 RVGGID
-204 LSKDKTVWESY
+204 LAQDEAVRESF
-215 IHYYETKQQRVDYCT
+215 IHYYEMKQQRVDYCT
-230 VQGEQMA
+230 VQGKQMA
-237 ISAFSPYKIRGSG
+237 VSTLSPYKIRNPG
-250 DRAKLISSNDDKDF
+250 DRAKLISSNDS
-264 TFRGRFENAEQALSI
+264 TNYTYRGRFVTAEQALSI

-404 WHRNFAWQLNY
+404 WHRNFAWKLKY

-471 GKYLPRNLMLSAVHR
+471 GKYLPRDLMLSAVHR

-518 EDFVMTDGKYID
+518 EDFVMTDGKYVD

-616 GAENYTNKPLN
+616 GAEKYTNKPLN

>member
-49 VELDQSG
+49 VELDQNG

-76 DKSSARTS
+76 EESSARTS
-84 NKAEESLAPHP
+84 GIVPHP
-95 LVDSLQYVA
+95 LVDKLQYIA
-104 AEYKKYGGKKTY
+104 ADYPAYGGTKKSGWNLYHTQLQDWCSSPY
-116 AWPAYHAQLK
+116 ADAK
-126 GWCESEFAHPAVC
+126 VC
-139 AVLKYLEKEC
+139 AVLRFLEKGC
-149 LISDLLKKHILFTDA
+149 LVASLVQKHILFLDEN
-164 SGKLPDAWN
+164 GKMPTKWTG
-173 SKAGEK
+173 SKDEK
-179 PLVLKTLAK
+179 PKILETLASA
-188 NDQTA
+188 DQTE
-193 SVVRF
+193 SFVRF
-198 RVENVD
+198 RVGGID
-204 LSKDKTVWESY
+204 LAQDEAVRESF
-215 IHYYETKQQRVDYCT
+215 IHYYEMKQQRVDYCT
-230 VQGEQMA
+230 VQGKQMA
-237 ISAFSPYKIRGSG
+237 VSTLSPYKIRNPG
-250 DRAKLISSNDDKDF
+250 DRAKLISSNDS
-264 TFRGRFENAEQALSI
+264 TNYTYRGRFVTAEQALSI

-312 KGEPIPDITADSMD
+312 KGEPIPDITTDSMD

-471 GKYLPRNLMLSAVHR
+471 GKYLPRDLMLSAVHR

-518 EDFVMTDGKYID
+518 EDFVMTDGKYVD

-616 GAENYTNKPLN
+616 GAEKYTNKPLN

>member
-49 VELDQSG
+49 VELDQNG
-56 NFQDARLLA
+56 DFQDARLLA

-76 DKSSARTS
+76 EESSARTS
-84 NKAEESLAPHP
+84 GIVPHP
-95 LVDSLQYVA
+95 LVDKLQYIA
-104 AEYKKYGGKKTY
+104 ADYPAYGGAKKSGWNLYHTQLQDWCSSPY
-116 AWPAYHAQLK
+116 ADAK
-126 GWCESEFAHPAVC
+126 VC
-139 AVLKYLEKEC
+139 AVLRFLEKGC
-149 LISDLLKKHILFTDA
+149 LVASLVQKHILFLDEN
-164 SGKLPDAWN
+164 GKMPTKWTGNKD
-173 SKAGEK
+173 EK
-179 PLVLKTLAK
+179 PKILETLASA
-188 NDQTA
+188 DQTE
-193 SVVRF
+193 SFVRF
-198 RVENVD
+198 RVGGID
-204 LSKDKTVWESY
+204 LAQDEAVRESF
-215 IHYYETKQQRVDYCT
+215 IHYYEMKQQRVDYCT
-230 VQGEQMA
+230 VQGKQMA
-237 ISAFSPYKIRGSG
+237 VSTLSPYKIRNPG
-250 DRAKLISSNDDKDF
+250 DRAKLISSNDS
-264 TFRGRFENAEQALSI
+264 TNYTYRGRFVTAEQALSI

-404 WHRNFAWQLNY
+404 WHRNFAWKLNY

-471 GKYLPRNLMLSAVHR
+471 GKYLPRDLMLSAVHR

-518 EDFVMTDGKYID
+518 EDFVMTDGKYVD

>member
-49 VELDQSG
+49 VELDQNG
-56 NFQDARLLA
+56 DFQDARLLA

-76 DKSSARTS
+76 EESSARTS
-84 NKAEESLAPHP
+84 GVVPHP
-95 LVDSLQYVA
+95 LVDKLQYIA
-104 AEYKKYGGKKTY
+104 ADYPAYGGTKKSGWNLYHTQLQDWCSSPY
-116 AWPAYHAQLK
+116 ADAK
-126 GWCESEFAHPAVC
+126 VC
-139 AVLKYLEKEC
+139 AVLRFLEKGC
-149 LISDLLKKHILFTDA
+149 LVASLVKKHILFLDEN
-164 SGKLPDAWN
+164 GKMPAKWTGNKD
-173 SKAGEK
+173 EK
-179 PLVLKTLAK
+179 PKILETLASA
-188 NDQTA
+188 DQTE
-193 SVVRF
+193 SFVRF
-198 RVENVD
+198 RVGGID
-204 LSKDKTVWESY
+204 LAQDEAVRESF
-215 IHYYETKQQRVDYCT
+215 IHYYEMKQQRVDYCT
-230 VQGEQMA
+230 VQGKQMA
-237 ISAFSPYKIRGSG
+237 VSTLSPYKIRNPG
-250 DRAKLISSNDDKDF
+250 DRAKLISSNDS
-264 TFRGRFENAEQALSI
+264 TNYTYRGRFVTAEQALSI

-404 WHRNFAWQLNY
+404 WHRNFAWKLNY

-471 GKYLPRNLMLSAVHR
+471 GKYLPRDLMLSAVHR

-518 EDFVMTDGKYID
+518 ENFVMTDGKYVD

>member
-49 VELDQSG
+49 VELDQNG
-56 NFQDARLLA
+56 DFQDARLLA

-76 DKSSARTS
+76 EESSARTS
-84 NKAEESLAPHP
+84 GVVPHP
-95 LVDSLQYVA
+95 LVDKLQYIA
-104 AEYKKYGGKKTY
+104 ADYPAYGGAKKSGWNLYHTQLQDWCSSPY
-116 AWPAYHAQLK
+116 ADAK
-126 GWCESEFAHPAVC
+126 VC
-139 AVLKYLEKEC
+139 AVLRFLEKGC
-149 LISDLLKKHILFTDA
+149 LVASLVKKHILFLDEN
-164 SGKLPDAWN
+164 GKMPAKWTGNKD
-173 SKAGEK
+173 EK
-179 PLVLKTLAK
+179 PKILETLASA
-188 NDQTA
+188 DQTE
-193 SVVRF
+193 SFVRF
-198 RVENVD
+198 RVGGID
-204 LSKDKTVWESY
+204 LAQDEAVRESF
-215 IHYYETKQQRVDYCT
+215 IHYYEMKQQRVDFCT
-230 VQGEQMA
+230 VQGKQMA
-237 ISAFSPYKIRGSG
+237 VSTLSPYKIRNPG
-250 DRAKLISSNDDKDF
+250 DRAKLISSNDS
-264 TFRGRFENAEQALSI
+264 TNYTYRGRFVTAEQALSI

-312 KGEPIPDITADSMD
+312 KGEPIPDITTDSMD

-471 GKYLPRNLMLSAVHR
+471 GKYLPRDLMLSAVHR

-518 EDFVMTDGKYID
+518 EDFVMTDGKYVD

-616 GAENYTNKPLN
+616 GAEKYTNKPLN

>member
-49 VELDQSG
+49 VELDQNG
-56 NFQDARLLA
+56 DFQDARLLA

-76 DKSSARTS
+76 EESSARTS
-84 NKAEESLAPHP
+84 GVVPHP
-95 LVDSLQYVA
+95 LVDKLQYIA
-104 AEYKKYGGKKTY
+104 ADYPAYGGTKKSGWNLYHTQLQDWCSSPY
-116 AWPAYHAQLK
+116 ADAK
-126 GWCESEFAHPAVC
+126 VC
-139 AVLKYLEKEC
+139 AVLRFLEKGC
-149 LISDLLKKHILFTDA
+149 LVASLVKKHILFLDEN
-164 SGKLPDAWN
+164 GKMPAKWTGNKD
-173 SKAGEK
+173 EK
-179 PLVLKTLAK
+179 PKILETLASA
-188 NDQTA
+188 DQTE
-193 SVVRF
+193 SFVRF
-198 RVENVD
+198 RVGGID
-204 LSKDKTVWESY
+204 LAQDEAVRESF
-215 IHYYETKQQRVDYCT
+215 IHYYEMKQQRVDYCT
-230 VQGEQMA
+230 VQGKQMA
-237 ISAFSPYKIRGSG
+237 VSTLSPYKIRNPG
-250 DRAKLISSNDDKDF
+250 DRAKLISSNDS
-264 TFRGRFENAEQALSI
+264 TNYTYRGRFVTAEQALSI

-404 WHRNFAWQLNY
+404 WHRNFAWKLNY
-415 RSAPESAEPG
+415 RSAPESAKPG

-471 GKYLPRNLMLSAVHR
+471 GKYLPRDLMLSAVHR

-518 EDFVMTDGKYID
+518 EDFVMTDGKYVD